1 MPKNFCVRVKEDSIV
16 CLSAKIDEKD
26 TSNHQ
31 SHKSDWYFRPKD
43 SGSALWSSWPD
54 HKMEPSLGSFFFFF
68 PSFSVFLFYQSSSP
82 SSSSFSYF
90 SFLLLYL
97 LLLQQTLFFFSL
109 ASFSLFYFPFCAE
122 KMMWVKE
129 HRRSIVPLVVMLCE
143 GT

>member
-1 MPKNFCVRVKEDSIV
+1 MSACQPKLMRKTPQITRAINQIGILDLKTVVVHCGAVGQITKW
-16 CLSAKIDEKD
+16 
-26 TSNHQ
+26 
-31 SHKSDWYFRPKD
+31 SHHLAAS
-43 SGSALWSSWPD
+43 
-54 HKMEPSLGSFFFFF
+54 FFF
-68 PSFSVFLFYQSSSP
+68 PSFSVFLFFQSSSP

-129 HRRSIVPLVVMLCE
+129 HRRSIVPLVVMLSE
-143 GT
+143 ET